1 MSLAILSEPLPIS
14 ILTQLRD
21 KKTDSTTFRK
31 GLVRLGRLIGY
42 EIANTMDYKK
52 VEIETP
58 LNVKAEG
65 IRIYDLENV
74 IVVSV
79 LRAATPLVEGLLKA
93 FSAAKLG
100 VIGASRREYEGKEIP
115 NSMEIDV
122 FYKKIPPI
130 RKGIDNVIIAD
141 PMVATAS
148 TLLKVLP
155 EIAIAKPKR
164 ICIASVL
171 ASDYG
176 IKRIMKN
183 YKQVDIFTVAVDKE
197 LNNRGY
203 IVPGLGD
210 AGDRAFG

>member
-1 MSLAILSEPLPIS
+1 MTLSVFSEPLALS

-42 EIANTMDYKK
+42 RIANTMDYEK
-52 VEIETP
+52 VEVETP

-74 IVVSV
+74 IVISV

-100 VIGASRREYEGKEIP
+100 VIGASRKERSGEKSP
-115 NSMEIDV
+115 KSMKIEV
-122 FYKKIPPI
+122 FYKKLPRI
-130 RKGIDNVIIAD
+130 RKGVDNVIIAD
-141 PMVATAS
+141 PMIATAS

-155 EIAIAKPKR
+155 DIVIARPKK
-164 ICIASVL
+164 IFIASVL

-176 IKRIMKN
+176 IKRLMEK
-183 YKQVDIFTVAVDKE
+183 YKQIDIFTVAVDSK
-197 LNNRGY
+197 LNNKGY